1 MAKPIIPLQERKDE
15 FQAQLHKAQ
24 YPHSCQCILLLL
36 ICTHPLSFL
45 VTQEII
51 KIADHENNILDLL
64 PFLDIVLKLNIYISK
79 YHRIVADNKYFSTVM
94 HTSEVL
100 LILLCIYT
108 PKDFLTIKV
117 CIG

>member
-1 MAKPIIPLQERKDE
+1 MNSKP
-15 FQAQLHKAQ
+15 
-24 YPHSCQCILLLL
+24 SCTELSIH
-36 ICTHPLSFL
+36 IHANVYHYFWCTHPLSFL
-45 VTQEII
+45 VTQEIK